1 MLMNMK
7 EKTAEHKG
15 YDEKDI
21 LIQMLSEQLNLV
33 SMQLSEKK
41 KEIESLKLE
50 NLELRLSLAAR
61 FRRTSEKFSADQ
73 LDLFNE
79 VEFEAKNNEL
89 NEPEEE
95 TEDSDKESTPAP
107 AGKNEKKPSVRK
119 GKKHKSYSK
128 LNVPADTPVVT
139 IPDSSNPPVCSVCGM
154 QMVKVGETYTDSIAR
169 TEIVTVIRRMQ
180 NIYACVN
187 CGEGTRQTVHSDNI
201 LENSVA
207 DPLLLADILNSK
219 FNMGV
224 PLYRQ
229 ERLFAEQGLGISRQ
243 LMSSIIMRVGGRI
256 MDNLEPMLEEEL
268 FRMPLINAD
277 ETGLKV
283 ITLLDENGERKA
295 PDSKFNSFIIG
306 RIGVDEKG
314 SPGLAS
320 FIFRDNRRN
329 LTISDLFDGYHGC
342 VQSDGLSGYAFS
354 EKKDEFTHLGC
365 LVHCRRKAVEAM
377 GNRKA
382 GIAFDMVSRYAK
394 IFHTESI
401 WNKRRNTMSGDEFI
415 AGRKA
420 AMLPLFE
427 DMKDWLE
434 TLVATAN
441 AKGHT
446 INDRLN
452 TAIKYFLERY
462 DELVRFL
469 DYPFATSG
477 NQLAE
482 QSIRK
487 WVIDRNNMLFCF
499 TETGADV
506 SAFFFSLIVSCR
518 NLGINPTDYL
528 AHLFLNCNNLKNG
541 DREGWRA
548 LLPGRCDLSDV
559 AEHRRLI
566 AHAAP
571 IPGNTEPFVLR
582 GKNW

>member
-1 MLMNMK
+1 MK
-7 EKTAEHKG
+7 EKTAEHKV
-15 YDEKDI
+15 YDERDI
-21 LIQMLSEQLNLV
+21 LIQLLSDQLNLV
-33 SMQLSEKK
+33 NRQLFEKK
-41 KEIESLKLE
+41 REIETLKLE
-50 NLELRLSLAAR
+50 NLELRLSLAGR
-61 FRRTSEKFSADQ
+61 FRRTSEKISADQ
-73 LDLFNE
+73 LNLFNE
-79 VEFEAKNNEL
+79 AEFEAKNAEL

-95 TEDSDKESTPAP
+95 PEDSDKEKTPAP
-107 AGKNEKKPSVRK
+107 VCDNAKKPSGRK
-119 GKKHKSYSK
+119 GKKHRSYSK
-128 LNVPADTPVVT
+128 LNVPADTPVVF
-139 IPDSSNPPVCSVCGM
+139 IPDRSKPPVCSVCGM

-169 TEIVTVIRRMQ
+169 TEIITIIRRIH

-187 CGEGTRQTVHSDNI
+187 CSEGTKQTVYSDNI

-229 ERLFAEQGLGISRQ
+229 ERLFAEQGLGITRQ

-329 LTISDLFDGYHGC
+329 LTIADLFDGYHGC

-354 EKKDEFTHLGC
+354 EKKDGFTHLGC

-377 GNRKA
+377 GNRKE

-401 WNKRRNTMSGDEFI
+401 WNKRRDTMSSDEFI

-434 TLVATAN
+434 KIVAMAKAN
-441 AKGHT
+441 GHT
-446 INDRLN
+446 INDRLS
-452 TAIKYFLERY
+452 TAINYYLERY

-469 DYPFATSG
+469 DYSFATSS

-548 LLPGRCDLSDV
+548 LLPGKCDLSDV